1 MYTVR
6 YAVRYVVLYAVWFAV
21 QYAGRYAV
29 WYSMLYVVQS
39 AVLTSL
45 FMRMLASMLTDV
57 ILTEMLCSSLHLAAV
72 SFLWVASARRRW
84 LLRTCREIIIDN
96 LRDLGRFREIL
107 VMMTCS
113 VSRML
118 VTSATSSAWGE
129 SASSSGGAVFV
140 LRQL

>member
-1 MYTVR
+1 
-6 YAVRYVVLYAVWFAV
+6 
-21 QYAGRYAV
+21 
-29 WYSMLYVVQS
+29 
-39 AVLTSL
+39 
-45 FMRMLASMLTDV
+45 MRMLASMLTDV

-107 VMMTCS
+107 VLMTCS

-140 LRQL
+140 LRQLLLVSLKQFPLVLQKVSSKGS